1 MFSGIAKSVSNFFM
15 KMKIKGMN
23 FSQDDIAFE
32 NFKIIYDKMNGK
44 TVPRDVIFSI
54 KNNKLKDLLI
64 KYNVSVN
71 TTKEYFLK
79 KGFSWGNELN
89 SESIKETAQKYF
101 DLYKRIS
108 NILKEKNY
116 FTALKFFIS
125 HDLTNNRETDFFL

>member
-32 NFKIIYDKMNGK
+32 NFKIIYYKMNGK

-101 DLYKRIS
+101 DLYKRMS

-125 HDLTNNRETDFFL
+125 LS

>member
-71 TTKEYFLK
+71 TTKEYFFK
-79 KGFSWGNELN
+79 KGFLMG
-89 SESIKETAQKYF
+89 
-101 DLYKRIS
+101 KRI
-108 NILKEKNY
+108 
-116 FTALKFFIS
+116 KFRIDKRNGAKIFRFI
-125 HDLTNNRETDFFL
+125 